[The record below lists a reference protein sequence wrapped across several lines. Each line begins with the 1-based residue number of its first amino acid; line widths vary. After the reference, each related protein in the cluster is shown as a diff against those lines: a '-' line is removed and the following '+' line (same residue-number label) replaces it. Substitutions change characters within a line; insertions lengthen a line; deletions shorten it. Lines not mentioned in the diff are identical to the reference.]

1 MNNVDVLKPFQFRYA
16 CKKFNPNKIISEQ
29 DFQTLLEVARRSP
42 SSFGFEPWKFLVIEK
57 QTIKDKLAPVAWGA
71 KRSLEGASHF
81 VIILA
86 RKQDDVRYGSAYLE
100 HIMTDIQHKPR
111 EIIERMSSL
120 FKEWQTKDFTIADSD
135 TSLFDWASKQTYIA
149 MANMMTAAAMMGI
162 DSCPIEGFNREA
174 VENILIEEGVLD
186 PQHFGVSV
194 MVGFGYRDEEQ
205 PAKTRQALQDI
216 VQWVK

>member
-1 MNNVDVLKPFQFRYA
+1 
-16 CKKFNPNKIISEQ
+16 
-29 DFQTLLEVARRSP
+29 
-42 SSFGFEPWKFLVIEK
+42 
-57 QTIKDKLAPVAWGA
+57 
-71 KRSLEGASHF
+71 
-81 VIILA
+81 
-86 RKQDDVRYGSAYLE
+86 
-100 HIMTDIQHKPR
+100 
-111 EIIERMSSL
+111 
-120 FKEWQTKDFTIADSD
+120 
-135 TSLFDWASKQTYIA
+135 